1 MSSGDRPPLN
11 VVLQQIKVTLHQIR
25 TLNGKSS
32 KSKGKVC
39 RKGNG

>member
-1 MSSGDRPPLN
+1 MSSGDHPPLN
-11 VVLQQIKVTLHQIR
+11 VVLQQIKVTLRQIR

-32 KSKGKVC
+32 KGKSKVC

>member
-1 MSSGDRPPLN
+1 MSSGDRPSLS

-32 KSKGKVC
+32 KSKSKVC